1 MRQST
6 VPSIVVRAWSG
17 AGFTLIE
24 MLCAVAIITTTMAIA
39 APLYTEALNRARV
52 VRAIADVRSIS
63 TSISTHFLMTGSYPD
78 TLAQV
83 GSGEIKDPW
92 GAPYQ
97 YLRIEG
103 GKAGLGAVRK
113 DHKLNPLNADFD
125 LYSKGRDGVSKTQIT
140 QKDSLDDIIRANDG
154 SFIGLARDY

>member
-1 MRQST
+1 MRHST
-6 VPSIVVRAWSG
+6 VPSIVVRPRTA

-24 MLCAVAIITTTMAIA
+24 LLCAMAIVITTTAIA
-39 APLYTEALNRARV
+39 APMYTEALNRARV
-52 VRAIADVRSIS
+52 VRAIADIRSIS
-63 TSISTHFLMTGSYPD
+63 TNIDNHELMTGSLPD

-83 GSGEIKDPW
+83 GSGDIKDPW

-125 LYSKGRDGVSKTQIT
+125 LYSKGRDGISKTQIT

>member
-1 MRQST
+1 MRHST
-6 VPSIVVRAWSG
+6 VPPIVVRARSG

-52 VRAIADVRSIS
+52 VRAIADIRTIS
-63 TSISTHFLMTGSYPD
+63 TTIGSHFIVTGAFPD
-78 TLAQV
+78 TLAEV
-83 GSGEIKDPW
+83 GKGDLKDPW

-97 YLRIEG
+97 YLRIDG
-103 GKAGLGAVRK
+103 GKNGKGAVRK

-125 LYSKGRDGVSKTQIT
+125 LYSMGRNGISKTQIS

-154 SFIGLARDY
+154 SFIGPASDY